1 MMCRFWSSIRK
12 GNCLAETC
20 QEVPGTLEYLLI
32 QCPALVGVRSQ
43 LQTLFSTKTIGFPSL
58 HNLVMKKVLSSTAT
72 QQVKFILD
80 ASADAELLQLVQ
92 LHGQQVL
99 DLVLYL
105 TRTWAYCIHREK
117 MILIGR
123 WPGKKST
130 LSAYPHQINNYVTNT
145 CTFPGDPALTNH
157 HTAPGYYEDPV
168 PSAPARPILSQAVVA
183 MQVQDVTDQ
192 SEALLPGR
200 GAASDWVS
208 GIPSLSSAGLVTDQ
222 SWRGAGG
229 VSAVT
234 QWECDSVSIKWPY
247 MSKQCRQF

>member
-1 MMCRFWSSIRK
+1 MMCRFWSSNRK
-12 GNCLAETC
+12 GYCLAETC
-20 QEVPGTLEYLLI
+20 QEVPGTLEHLLI
-32 QCPALVGVRSQ
+32 HCPALEGVRSQ

-80 ASADAELLQLVQ
+80 ASADVELLQLVQ

-117 MILIGR
+117 MILTGR
-123 WPGKKST
+123 WPGKNST
-130 LSAYPHQINNYVTNT
+130 LSAYPHPINNYVTNT

-157 HTAPGYYEDPV
+157 HTVPGYYEDPV
-168 PSAPARPILSQAVVA
+168 QSASARPILSQAVVA
-183 MQVQDVTDQ
+183 MQVHDETDQ
-192 SEALLPGR
+192 SEALLPGL

-234 QWECDSVSIKWPY
+234 QWECDSTTATL
-247 MSKQCRQF
+247 CL